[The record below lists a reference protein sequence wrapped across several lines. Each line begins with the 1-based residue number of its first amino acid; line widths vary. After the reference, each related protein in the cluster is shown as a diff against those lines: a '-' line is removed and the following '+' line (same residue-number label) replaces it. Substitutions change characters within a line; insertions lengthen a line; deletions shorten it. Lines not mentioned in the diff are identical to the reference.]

1 MGISDAMDSS
11 DAMASDSS
19 AMESPGDRPRELLLF
34 RHGIAAERAKPSD
47 DLRADLKADGERALT
62 AVGQSRSRAVAVQL
76 LRLGLGVDRLLSSP
90 LVRARQTAEIAVAAG
105 LASRL
110 ELDGALA
117 PGGDPLPLVLASRC
131 PRLMLVGHEPDLGQL
146 ACRLLGAPAGAIQL
160 KKAGLALI
168 VLTPMP
174 SLRLLLT
181 PRLLLNL
188 TPGP

>member
-1 MGISDAMDSS
+1 MGGSDSPASK
-11 DAMASDSS
+11 AMASEAIASH
-19 AMESPGDRPRELLLF
+19 SPDRLKERPRELLLF
-34 RHGIAAERAKPSD
+34 RHGIAAERAKPSAD
-47 DLRADLKADGERALT
+47 ARADLKVDGERALT
-62 AVGQSRSRAVAVQL
+62 AVGRSRSRAVADQL
-76 LRLGLGVDRLLSSP
+76 LRLGLGADRLLSSP
-90 LVRARQTAEIAVAAG
+90 LVRARQTAEIAMAAG

-117 PGGDPLPLVLASRC
+117 PGGDPLPLVLACRC
-131 PRLMLVGHEPDLGQL
+131 SRLMLVGHEPDLGHL

-181 PRLLLNL
+181 PRLLLTL
-188 TPGP
+188 GS

>member
-1 MGISDAMDSS
+1 MGGI

-19 AMESPGDRPRELLLF
+19 ARESPGDRPRELLLF

-62 AVGQSRSRAVAVQL
+62 AVGLSRSRAVADQL
-76 LRLGLGVDRLLSSP
+76 LRLGLGADRLLSSP
-90 LVRARQTAEIAVAAG
+90 LVRARQTAEIALAAG
-105 LASRL
+105 LAARL

-168 VLTPMP
+168 VLTPLP

-181 PRLLLNL
+181 PRLLLSL

>member
-1 MGISDAMDSS
+1 MGSI

-47 DLRADLKADGERALT
+47 DASDDLKVDGERALT
-62 AVGQSRSRAVAVQL
+62 AVGRSRSRAVADQL
-76 LRLGLGVDRLLSSP
+76 LRLGLGADRLLSSP

-105 LASRL
+105 LAARL

-168 VLTPMP
+168 VLTPVP

-181 PRLLLNL
+181 PRLLLTL

>member
-1 MGISDAMDSS
+1 MGISDAMGSS
-11 DAMASDSS
+11 DAMASDPPARESS
-19 AMESPGDRPRELLLF
+19 GERPRELLLF

-47 DLRADLKADGERALT
+47 DASADLKADGERPLT
-62 AVGQSRSRAVAVQL
+62 ALGRSRSRAVAEQL
-76 LRLGLGVDRLLSSP
+76 LRLGLGADRLLSSP

-168 VLTPMP
+168 VLTPLP

-181 PRLLLNL
+181 PRLLLSL

>member
-1 MGISDAMDSS
+1 MGSIDAP
-11 DAMASDSS
+11 ASDSS
-19 AMESPGDRPRELLLF
+19 ASESPGERPRELLLF

-47 DLRADLKADGERALT
+47 DASADASADLKADGERPLT
-62 AVGQSRSRAVAVQL
+62 AAGLSRSRAVADQL
-76 LRLGLGVDRLLSSP
+76 LRLGLGADRLLSSP

-181 PRLLLNL
+181 PRLLLKL

>member
-1 MGISDAMDSS
+1 MGSI

-19 AMESPGDRPRELLLF
+19 ARESPGDSPRELLLF
-34 RHGIAAERAKPSD
+34 RHGIAAERAKPSAD
-47 DLRADLKADGERALT
+47 ASADASADLKVDGERPLT
-62 AVGQSRSRAVAVQL
+62 ALGRSRSRAVAEQL
-76 LRLGLGVDRLLSSP
+76 LRLGLGADRLLSSP

-110 ELDGALA
+110 ELDGTLA

-168 VLTPMP
+168 VLTPVP

-181 PRLLLNL
+181 PRLLLKL

>member
-1 MGISDAMDSS
+1 MGSL

-19 AMESPGDRPRELLLF
+19 AMESLGDRPRELLLF
-34 RHGIAAERAKPSD
+34 RHGIAAERAKPSANASD
-47 DLRADLKADGERALT
+47 DASADLKVDGERALT
-62 AVGQSRSRAVAVQL
+62 AVGRSRSRAVADQL
-76 LRLGLGVDRLLSSP
+76 LRLGLGADRLLSSP

-117 PGGDPLPLVLASRC
+117 PGGDPLPLVLSCRC

-168 VLTPMP
+168 VLTPVAN
-174 SLRLLLT
+174 LRLLLT
-181 PRLLLNL
+181 PRLLLTL